1 MSLFSDYI
9 KERKNRNIIETEHGF
24 VTYGFT
30 SQDEC
35 YLEDMYIVPQFRRK
49 KHGTALV
56 NELFNKAKEGGAKV
70 VYTTIVPTT
79 NGSTASLLSSLQYG
93 FKLLRSE
100 PNVIFLIKEV

>member
-1 MSLFSDYI
+1 MSIFGDYV
-9 KERKNRNIIETEHGF
+9 KERKNRNIIENEYGF
-24 VTYGFT
+24 ITYGFT
-30 SQDEC
+30 SKDEC
-35 YLEDMYIVPQFRRK
+35 YLEDMYICPQFRRN

-56 NELFNKAKEGGAKV
+56 NELFKKAKENSSKV

-79 NGSTASLLSSLQYG
+79 NGSSESLLSSLQYG